1 MGLTS
6 DSDACDGPAGA
17 ERGDATEADIAT
29 RKKCDKLLV
38 LCRKQWGGPNRMRK
52 LSDESVKFGW
62 TATGLEAK
70 QVKGGLVVWNDL
82 KSWGWAYKRLKAQ
95 TVRRKR

>member
-29 RKKCDKLLV
+29 RKMCDKLLV

-70 QVKGGLVVWNDL
+70 QVKGGLVVWKDL
-82 KSWGWAYKRLKAQ
+82 KWWG
-95 TVRRKR
+95 